1 MMRTQKRSVRT
12 AAMLLGAAT
21 VLGIAAAPAFAGG
34 AQAPNGFQAAI
45 DPATRQLRQ
54 PTAEESRDLAA
65 QLTAKALPGAAKVT
79 QWADGTLSMVLTE
92 EYQNVWIVGLNVN
105 GTVSQVCVD
114 GYAAAT
120 TTPPA
125 TPAFEER

>member
-12 AAMLLGAAT
+12 AAMLLGAAA

-34 AQAPNGFQAAI
+34 AQASNGFQAAI

-65 QLTAKALPGAAKVT
+65 RLTAKALPGVAKVT

-92 EYQNVWIVGLNVN
+92 EYQNVWIVGLNAD
-105 GTVSQVCVD
+105 GTVSQICVD
-114 GYAAAT
+114 GYDAVTAT
-120 TTPPA
+120 PSA